1 LKKGKYTES
10 LIDQLYRLDD
20 AKIGN
25 TKKTFYINAADF
37 VNRQEITQTAESRM
51 IQVAYADN
59 KVFTEAILPTN
70 VTIKT
75 FQPKG
80 NSEINLEY
88 NTITFNEELSFP
100 VFQMVIIEL

>member
-1 LKKGKYTES
+1 
-10 LIDQLYRLDD
+10 
-20 AKIGN
+20 
-25 TKKTFYINAADF
+25 
-37 VNRQEITQTAESRM
+37 M

-59 KVFTEAILPTN
+59 KVFTEAIIPTN

-80 NSEINLEY
+80 KSENF
-88 NTITFNEELSFP
+88 TIQLPLMKNFLFLI

>member
-1 LKKGKYTES
+1 MIWRRENIQS

-37 VNRQEITQTAESRM
+37 TVNRQEITQTAESRM

-59 KVFTEAILPTN
+59 KVFTKQSYLQMWLSKRFN
-70 VTIKT
+70 L
-75 FQPKG
+75 KG
-80 NSEINLEY
+80 SLKLI
-88 NTITFNEELSFP
+88 
-100 VFQMVIIEL
+100 

>member
-1 LKKGKYTES
+1 
-10 LIDQLYRLDD
+10 
-20 AKIGN
+20 
-25 TKKTFYINAADF
+25 
-37 VNRQEITQTAESRM
+37 M

-100 VFQMVIIEL
+100 

>member
-1 LKKGKYTES
+1 
-10 LIDQLYRLDD
+10 LYRLDD

-37 VNRQEITQTAESRM
+37 TVNKQEITQTAESRM
-51 IQVAYADN
+51 IQVAMQITKSLQAM
-59 KVFTEAILPTN
+59 PTN

-80 NSEINLEY
+80 NSN
-88 NTITFNEELSFP
+88 
-100 VFQMVIIEL
+100 

>member
-1 LKKGKYTES
+1 LKEILSQWLGTDLDYSKIKIYGREALDDLKKGKYTES

-37 VNRQEITQTAESRM
+37 TVNRQEITQTAESRM

-75 FQPKG
+75 FQPK
-80 NSEINLEY
+80 
-88 NTITFNEELSFP
+88 
-100 VFQMVIIEL
+100 V

>member
-1 LKKGKYTES
+1 
-10 LIDQLYRLDD
+10 LYRLDD

-25 TKKTFYINAADF
+25 TKKTFYINAVL

-80 NSEINLEY
+80 N
-88 NTITFNEELSFP
+88 
-100 VFQMVIIEL
+100 QD